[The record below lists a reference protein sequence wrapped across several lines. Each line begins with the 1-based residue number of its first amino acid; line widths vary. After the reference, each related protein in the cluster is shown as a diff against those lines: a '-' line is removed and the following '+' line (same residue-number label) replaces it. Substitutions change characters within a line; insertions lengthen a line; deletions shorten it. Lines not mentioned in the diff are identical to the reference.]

1 MCHAFKIFICS
12 KCNLKLWYYKS
23 IVGGEVTFTHHVSP
37 VQRCGGQ
44 RPRLVFVSAPKMQLC
59 TPSHDTQVWCGLPG
73 SGNCCGRVSLTSTGL
88 KGRPESTPPPQ
99 KGGKKREEKSVNYL
113 KTTILQTYILSNKR
127 CLNRDK
133 MHGSHS
139 LRIHMATVS
148 SRVLNSQC
156 KLFLEEGWHSE
167 GSGVLSLHVQTKKN
181 KNISHAWHAG

>member
-127 CLNRDK
+127 CLNRQDARQSLTADP
-133 MHGSHS
+133 HG
-139 LRIHMATVS
+139 
-148 SRVLNSQC
+148 NSFFQ
-156 KLFLEEGWHSE
+156 
-167 GSGVLSLHVQTKKN
+167 GVKFSVQT
-181 KNISHAWHAG
+181 ISRGRVA